1 MPPFPKESLMF
12 RPKHVTRFMVVA
24 IAALAAA
31 CASQKEPA
39 EKALAELEGSLAKI
53 SEQAEKYMPEEY
65 AEVSAQLAGLKASY
79 DGGDYKSVVTAA
91 PKAAAAI
98 RKLQADAIIAKADLA
113 KKMTEEWGEIA
124 NTVPDQIAAVDKQI
138 VRYTSRGGTPKGLNR
153 DEFKQLVASFDAAKE
168 AWGQAGEAGNAGK
181 YEEAVTAA
189 REVKQVIDST
199 MQALGMSGAG

>member
-1 MPPFPKESLMF
+1 MF
-12 RPKHVTRFMVVA
+12 RPNHVTRFLVVA
-24 IAALAAA
+24 VAALAAA
-31 CASQKEPA
+31 CAGQKEPA
-39 EKALAELEGSLAKI
+39 EKALTELEGSLAKI

-65 AEVSAQLAGLKASY
+65 TEVSTQLAALKSSY
-79 DGGDYKSVVTAA
+79 DAGDFKTVVTGA

-98 RKLQADAIIAKADLA
+98 RKLQADAIIAKAEYA
-113 KKMTEEWGEIA
+113 KKMTEEWGEMA
-124 NTVPDQIAAVDKQI
+124 NAIPDQIAAVDKQI

-153 DEFKQLVASFDAAKE
+153 DEFKELVASFDAAKQ

-181 YEEAVTAA
+181 YEDAVTAA